1 MRKSQGLYETTV
13 FVDGLKRSERHRFS
27 AGLKRLNVRVR
38 KVRGVRKD
46 ENDPFIRLADAIAGF
61 VRDYLEGN
69 EKVADCYRRAESKG
83 IIKHL

>member
-1 MRKSQGLYETTV
+1 M